1 MNTATARTP
10 VPRAAVF
17 EDSLGKRYS
26 VSGPDGE
33 PLDVFALR
41 DELTAVSS
49 FEFALRERVSAL
61 AAFQHPSFARIR
73 GVQKLGQPTPTLAVV
88 TDAVAGARLSSILKV
103 AEAQLLPIEINAAI
117 YLIRQ
122 LVHAMAT
129 LHEKMPG
136 ISHGAIAPERLV
148 ITPDAR
154 LVILDHAL
162 GAALEQ
168 LHFSPE
174 QYWKDLS
181 IPLPTPAGVP
191 RFDQRADVMQMGAVA
206 LALIVGRPLY
216 SEEYPDK
223 IGAVAERAWGV
234 TSTGSVE
241 PLPFAVRTWL
251 ARALQ
256 LDARQ
261 SFASAVDAWAELDR
275 VVGGSDYVA
284 PVGSVQSFLAEY
296 DKHAGTNGAATET
309 MPPVFAVSVAP
320 PTASV
325 APLTASVAPPTAS
338 VAPPT
343 ASAAPPTASV
353 APLTASAAPLTASIA
368 PRAVPFVPPAVP
380 VAPPVVPITLSAPPV
395 PIALSAPR
403 VPIAPAS
410 DVNVAA
416 PSKPTVAPSPVVAPP
431 PRPPA
436 RSPAEPLSP
445 APELTPAA
453 RVQTLGQFLVEEE
466 PEVDMTNTT
475 PRSRLRW
482 IAAAVVLVALA
493 SGGALAARSY
503 LAPSAVAAVS
513 GTLVVDTNPAGA
525 PVVIDGR
532 PRGVTPLTLALTPG
546 AHTLVLVTDGEPRTI
561 PLTITAG
568 GMVSQFI
575 ELPKAGAVTGQLQ
588 VRSEPS
594 GARVSVDG
602 MARGVAPLT
611 IDGLTPGAHT
621 VMLVNGLGS
630 VEHEVKVEAGA
641 TASLVVPMTAPQGA
655 PVSGWISVTAPADV
669 QVYED
674 TRLLG
679 SSRSD
684 RIMVSVGRHEL
695 DIVNE
700 ALGYRVTRTVIVAP
714 GQVAAL
720 RLEWPKGS
728 MSLNA
733 QPWADV
739 WIDGEHL
746 GETPI
751 GNVALPIGTH
761 EVVFRHPELGEQVV
775 PATVTLN
782 GTARLSV
789 DMRKR

>member
-325 APLTASVAPPTAS
+325 APLSASVAPPTAS
-338 VAPPT
+338 VAPP
-343 ASAAPPTASV
+343 
-353 APLTASAAPLTASIA
+353 TASAAPLTASIA

-466 PEVDMTNTT
+466 PEVDMTTTT

-493 SGGALAARSY
+493 SGGALAGRSY

-655 PVSGWISVTAPADV
+655 PVSGWISVTTPVEV
-669 QVYED
+669 QVYEGN
-674 TRLLG
+674 RLLG